1 MNASTS
7 IPNSPF
13 LMSAP
18 GASRPARRPGRWST
32 HHVVSRLIEHHG
44 TDRTIEQCEES
55 PIARAFVALRRTLSY
70 ASSPGV
76 TCCDDKNRS
85 IPTAPRGVN
94 AHGSLFSSVFLER
107 ARGLRR
113 RCVHVRRSHG
123 HVLDRALQQLGHRSI
138 PYPKNLGR
146 VRLQSQDLRVH
157 AKDVQRRSTSVVG
170 LVAGSSSAGLG
181 HTAGQLQ
188 CSTAKSTVAQEI
200 GLPTS
205 AQNGRVARC
214 GRARQRIARA
224 RAATT
229 VGVPEPTP
237 QSLAVRHISDA
248 RKS

>member
-1 MNASTS
+1 
-7 IPNSPF
+7 
-13 LMSAP
+13 MSAP

-44 TDRTIEQCEES
+44 TDGTIEQCEES
-55 PIARAFVALRRTLSY
+55 PITRAFIALRRTLSY

-76 TCCDDKNRS
+76 TYCDDKNRS

-138 PYPKNLGR
+138 PHPKNLGR

-170 LVAGSSSAGLG
+170 LVAGSSSDGLG
-181 HTAGQLQ
+181 HAAGQLQ
-188 CSTAKSTVAQEI
+188 CSIAKSTVA
-200 GLPTS
+200 
-205 AQNGRVARC
+205 
-214 GRARQRIARA
+214 
-224 RAATT
+224 
-229 VGVPEPTP
+229 
-237 QSLAVRHISDA
+237 
-248 RKS
+248 